1 MLKMFFI
8 GYRLYNEIIYISL
21 DNHMYYLIE
30 DLSHGALICSTG
42 VFETFGHNLVTIYA
56 YWSAKGCALSRQASL
71 SFANEVH
78 ISV

>member
-1 MLKMFFI
+1 MFFI
-8 GYRLYNEIIYISL
+8 GYRLYNEIIYIAL
-21 DNHMYYLIE
+21 DNLMYYLIE

-42 VFETFGHNLVTIYA
+42 VLRPLGITLFVTIYA